1 MKIRKRLI
9 ALVMMAVMVFG
20 LLPMNAQAAESSGS
34 SAYWFSIRTGNVK
47 CDKYDLDGD
56 GKKDVI
62 EYKKPDGSEYI
73 KNVFGMGYVFGE

>member
-34 SAYWFSIRTGNVK
+34 SAYWFSTRA
-47 CDKYDLDGD
+47 CL
-56 GKKDVI
+56 
-62 EYKKPDGSEYI
+62 
-73 KNVFGMGYVFGE
+73 KNILNCLF